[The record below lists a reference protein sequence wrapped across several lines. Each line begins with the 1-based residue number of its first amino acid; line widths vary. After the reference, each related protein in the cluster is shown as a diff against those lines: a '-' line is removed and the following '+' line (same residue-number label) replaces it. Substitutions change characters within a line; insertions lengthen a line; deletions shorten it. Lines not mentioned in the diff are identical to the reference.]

1 MKANGMSSR
10 FGIIA
15 GMGNSTEDQRT
26 FLLQKIFLFKYN
38 KLETLFA
45 FLLVILLVAA
55 SAIYFINAHNAY
67 PIGNFS
73 TYADD
78 TYIHLRFAHNLASGH
93 GIVWNIGDPP
103 VEGSTSLL
111 WMLMLA
117 GIESLGI
124 QPVWWLIYVCAACA
138 VLAIIQAFLLLQ
150 TLSPNNLLENLTA
163 VALLAL
169 SPRLMLWALT
179 GLEVAFY
186 AFVMVACAFL
196 YVMYRK
202 GRFRSWIVG
211 AAFAVASFIRPESMG
226 LFAITFM
233 FDGLFEYFKGNRNYR
248 PIIWMLASFLL
259 VFLPIFLWKWSYF
272 GYPFPNTYYNKTG
285 GGWIQMQ
292 AGFEYIL
299 TNFNEIL
306 LPAGGLGVLFLFAIF
321 KCPFSVEK
329 TYLLV
334 LFLAF
339 WLIVA
344 VNGGDYMLKG
354 RFITPSLP
362 VLYVMGGIGLSW
374 LTSKFDGRYRI
385 PLLMLALIIGF
396 WAWNPSES
404 IVQSTIEKPLPST
417 RQGKTK
423 IMTSTPEFVAMGR
436 ALKEISEPGES
447 IALVPIG
454 AVAFYSEMK
463 VYDMVGLVDPVIAHE
478 PFDMQYIK
486 DSWRPG
492 HDKGN
497 GQHILNLAPTYI
509 LLIDRLTSVPIPGV
523 DDWALQYK
531 SIAEIWALDEFHENY
546 EFIPLKIKGGWYI
559 NLYRII
565 DLPAP

>member
-1 MKANGMSSR
+1 MINKIKESVLLRKSSS
-10 FGIIA
+10 FFNF
-15 GMGNSTEDQRT
+15 NSPE
-26 FLLQKIFLFKYN
+26 N
-38 KLETLFA
+38 LFA
-45 FLLVILLVAA
+45 FFLVLVFVTV
-55 SAIYFINAHNAY
+55 SAIYFVNAY
-67 PIGNFS
+67 NANPMGNFS

-78 TYIHLRFAHNLASGH
+78 TYIHLRFAHNLASGY

-117 GIESLGI
+117 GIEALGF
-124 QPVWWLIYVCAACA
+124 QPVWWLIYICAACA
-138 VLAIIQAFLLLQ
+138 VLVIVQSFLLLQ
-150 TLSPNNLLENLTA
+150 ALSPDSLLENLTA
-163 VALLAL
+163 ATLLAL

-186 AFVMVACAFL
+186 AFVMAACAFL
-196 YVMYRK
+196 YVLYRK
-202 GRFRSWIVG
+202 GRVHSWVVG
-211 AAFAVASFIRPESMG
+211 IAFALSSFIRPESMG
-226 LFAITFM
+226 LFAITLM
-233 FDGLFEYFKGNRNYR
+233 FDGLIEYFKKNRNYR
-248 PIIWMLASFLL
+248 PVIWMLASFLL
-259 VFLPIFLWKWSYF
+259 VFLPIFFWKWSYF

-285 GGWIQMQ
+285 GGWIQIQ

-299 TNFNEIL
+299 TNFIEIL
-306 LPAGGLGVLFLFAIF
+306 VPAGVLGVSFIFGIF
-321 KCPFSVEK
+321 KRQFNPEK

-339 WLIVA
+339 WFIVA
-344 VNGGDYMLKG
+344 INGGDYMLKG

-362 VLYVMGGIGLSW
+362 ILYVMGGIGLTR
-374 LTSKFDGRYRI
+374 LISKLNGRYRI
-385 PLLMLALIIGF
+385 PLLTLTLAIGF

-404 IVQSTIEKPLPST
+404 IAQSTINKSFPNA
-417 RQGKTK
+417 RQGKPK
-423 IMTSTPEFVAMGR
+423 AMISTPEFVAMGR

-454 AVAFYSEMK
+454 AVAFYSDMR

-478 PFDMQYIK
+478 PFDLKYIE

-497 GQHILNLAPTYI
+497 GQYILSLEPTYI
-509 LLIDRLTSVPIPGV
+509 IFIDRLTDEPLPGV

-531 SIAEIWALDEFHENY
+531 SVAEIWALDDFHEKY
-546 EFIPLKIKGGWYI
+546 EFFPIKIRNGWYM
-559 NLYRII
+559 NLYRRVEIT
-565 DLPAP
+565 P

>member
-1 MKANGMSSR
+1 
-10 FGIIA
+10 
-15 GMGNSTEDQRT
+15 
-26 FLLQKIFLFKYN
+26 LQKTPLYFKYN
-38 KLETLFA
+38 KPEYLFA
-45 FLLVILLVAA
+45 FLLAIILVAV
-55 SAIYFINAHNAY
+55 SVIYFVNAYNAY

-117 GIESLGI
+117 GIELLGF
-124 QPVWWLIYVCAACA
+124 QPAWWLIYICAACA
-138 VLAIIQAFLLLQ
+138 VIAIIQSFLLLQ

-163 VALLAL
+163 VSLLAL

-202 GRFRSWIVG
+202 GRVRSWIVG
-211 AAFAVASFIRPESMG
+211 IAFAVASFIRPESMG

-233 FDGLFEYFKGNRNYR
+233 FDGLVEYFKGNRNYR
-248 PIIWMLASFLL
+248 PIILMLVSFLL
-259 VFLPIFLWKWSYF
+259 VFLPVFLWKWSYF

-285 GGWIQMQ
+285 GGWIQIQ

-299 TNFNEIL
+299 TNFIEIL
-306 LPAGGLGVLFLFAIF
+306 IPAGLLGVLSLFGIITRQF
-321 KCPFSVEK
+321 NVEK
-329 TYLLV
+329 VYLLV

-339 WLIVA
+339 WLIVT

-362 VLYVMGGIGLSW
+362 ILYVMGGIGLSW
-374 LTSKFDGRYRI
+374 LTSKIGRQYRI
-385 PLLMLALIIGF
+385 PLLTIILVSGF

-404 IVQSTIEKPLPST
+404 IIQPTIGKPLPNA

-423 IMTSTPEFVAMGR
+423 AMISTPEFVAIGR
-436 ALKEISEPGES
+436 TLNEISKTGES

-454 AVAFYSEMK
+454 AVAYYSEMI

-478 PFDMQYIK
+478 PFDIKYIEN
-486 DSWRPG
+486 SWRPG

-497 GQHILNLAPTYI
+497 GQHILNLEPTYI
-509 LLIDRLTSVPIPGV
+509 ILIDRLTNVPVSGI

-531 SIAEIWALDEFHENY
+531 SIAEIWALDEFHANY
-546 EFIPLKIKGGWYI
+546 EFAPLKIKEGWYI
-559 NLYRII
+559 NLYRRI
-565 DLPAP
+565 DIPTP

>member
-1 MKANGMSSR
+1 LHKTSLS
-10 FGIIA
+10 
-15 GMGNSTEDQRT
+15 
-26 FLLQKIFLFKYN
+26 LKHN
-38 KLETLFA
+38 KPEYLFA
-45 FLLVILLVAA
+45 FLLVIVLVAA
-55 SAIYFINAHNAY
+55 SVIYFFNAY
-67 PIGNFS
+67 NANPIGNFS

-93 GIVWNIGDPP
+93 GIVWNIGAPP

-117 GIESLGI
+117 GIESLGF
-124 QPVWWLIYVCAACA
+124 QPVRWLIYICAACS
-138 VLAIIQAFLLLQ
+138 VLAIIQSLLLLQ
-150 TLSPNNLLENLTA
+150 TLSPSNLLENLTS
-163 VALLAL
+163 VSLLAL

-186 AFVMVACAFL
+186 AFVLVACAFL
-196 YVMYRK
+196 YIMYRK
-202 GRFRSWIVG
+202 GRVRSWIVG
-211 AAFAVASFIRPESMG
+211 IAFAVSSFIRPESMG
-226 LFAITFM
+226 LFAITLM
-233 FDGLFEYFKGNRNYR
+233 FDGLVEYFKGNRNYR
-248 PIIWMLASFLL
+248 SVIWMLASFLL

-285 GGWIQMQ
+285 GGWIQIQ

-299 TNFNEIL
+299 TNFIEIL
-306 LPAGGLGVLFLFAIF
+306 VPAGLLGILFLFGIL
-321 KCPFSVEK
+321 KRQFSLEK
-329 TYLLV
+329 VYLLV

-362 VLYVMGGIGLSW
+362 VLYAMGGIGLSW
-374 LTSKFDGRYRI
+374 LTSKFYGRYRI
-385 PLLMLALIIGF
+385 PLLTLALVIGF

-404 IVQSTIEKPLPST
+404 IAQSTIDKPLPNA

-423 IMTSTPEFVAMGR
+423 AMISTPEFVAMGR
-436 ALKEISEPGES
+436 ALKEMSEPGES

-454 AVAFYSEMK
+454 AVAFYSEMI

-478 PFDMQYIK
+478 PFDLKYIK

-497 GQHILNLAPTYI
+497 G
-509 LLIDRLTSVPIPGV
+509 
-523 DDWALQYK
+523 
-531 SIAEIWALDEFHENY
+531 
-546 EFIPLKIKGGWYI
+546 
-559 NLYRII
+559 
-565 DLPAP
+565 